1 MALEDEIKA
10 LAERIPGMRPMLDD
24 EAKTKQYLILPL
36 IRALGYDDTKPA
48 EVVPEYTADYGGR
61 EGWKVDYAILSDDN
75 LRVVIECKQ
84 VSNQLGTTEEAQ
96 LGRYFPNVPF
106 DAETKIAILTNGVVY
121 KFFTDQN
128 EPNKMDKDPFWTINL
143 ETLRNNDLSQLRNFT
158 KDNFNAANAV
168 ASASK
173 FRHIKEMK
181 IALARQL
188 TEPEDGFVEWMLR
201 QTGQTY
207 DRRVASSRREE
218 IRDLARTAF
227 HEFVKDH
234 VNDAVD
240 DAVLE
245 IRERTAQGIAPITE
259 EQDALLQADSGDDV
273 GDSGHADDKIITTEQ
288 ELQAF
293 DVVKGIVQ
301 EVVHA
306 ERVFMRDYRNYSAVM
321 LDDNRRR
328 PLCRLRLEGRQ
339 MQIGLFD
346 GSRVGGHLV
355 EQQHNIE
362 SLNDIYNHAD
372 QIRETVRRYL
382 ES

>member
-10 LAERIPGMRPMLDD
+10 LAERIPGLRPMLDD
-24 EAKTKQYLILPL
+24 EAKTKQFLILPL

-48 EVVPEYTADYGGR
+48 EVVPEYTADYGRR

-106 DAETKIAILTNGVVY
+106 AAETKIAILTNGVVY

-128 EPNKMDKDPFWTINL
+128 QTNIMDGKPFWTINL
-143 ETLRNNDLSQLRNFT
+143 ESLRNNDLSQLRNFT

-173 FRHIKEMK
+173 FRHMTEMK

-188 TEPEDGFVEWMLR
+188 TEPEDGFVEWMVR
-201 QTGQTY
+201 QTGHTY
-207 DRRVASSRREE
+207 DRRVTSSRREE

-240 DAVLE
+240 DTLLE
-245 IRERTAQGIAPITE
+245 IRERAAQGIAPITE

-273 GDSGHADDKIITTEQ
+273 GDLGHADDKIITTEQ

-301 EVVHA
+301 EVVQA
-306 ERVFMRDYRNYSAVM
+306 ERVFMRDYRNYSAIM

-328 PLCRLRLEGRQ
+328 PLCRLRLAGRQ

-362 SLNDIYNHAD
+362 SLNDIYNHAN

>member
-10 LAERIPGMRPMLDD
+10 LAERIPGIRPMLDD

-36 IRALGYDDTKPA
+36 IRALGYDDTNPA
-48 EVVPEYTADYGGR
+48 EVVPEYTADYGRR

-75 LRVVIECKQ
+75 LRAVIECKQ
-84 VSNQLGTTEEAQ
+84 VSNQLGTTEDAQ

-106 DAETKIAILTNGVVY
+106 AAETKIAILTNGVVY
-121 KFFTDQN
+121 KFFTDQIQ
-128 EPNKMDKDPFWTINL
+128 PNKMDEKPFWTINL
-143 ETLRNNDLSQLRNFT
+143 ESLRNNDLLQLRNFT
-158 KDNFNAANAV
+158 KDNFNAGNAV

-173 FRHIKEMK
+173 FRHITGMK

-188 TEPEDGFVEWMLR
+188 TEPEDGFVEWMVR
-201 QTGQTY
+201 QAGQTY
-207 DRRVASSRREE
+207 DRRVTSSRREE
-218 IRDLARTAF
+218 IRDLARAAF
-227 HEFVKDH
+227 HEFIKDH

-240 DAVLE
+240 DTLLE
-245 IRERTAQGIAPITE
+245 IRERAAQGIAPITE

-273 GDSGHADDKIITTEQ
+273 GDIGHADDKIITTEQ

-293 DVVKGIVQ
+293 DVVKGIAQ
-301 EVVHA
+301 EVVAA
-306 ERVFMRDYRNYSAVM
+306 ERVFMRDYRNYSAIM

-328 PLCRLRLEGRQ
+328 PLCRLRLYGRQ

-362 SLNDIYNHAD
+362 SLNDIYNHAG
-372 QIRETVRRYL
+372 QIRETARRYL

>member
-1 MALEDEIKA
+1 MALDDEIKA
-10 LAERIPGMRPMLDD
+10 LAERIPGLRPMLDD
-24 EAKTKQYLILPL
+24 EAKTKQFLILPL
-36 IRALGYDDTKPA
+36 IRALGYDDANPA
-48 EVVPEYTADYGGR
+48 EVVPEFV
-61 EGWKVDYAILSDDN
+61 VDYDTSASWKIDYALMSN
-75 LRVVIECKQ
+75 GEPLVVIECKRL
-84 VSNQLGTTEEAQ
+84 SNQLEANEVNQ
-96 LGRYFPNVPF
+96 LGRYFPN
-106 DAETKIAILTNGVVY
+106 ARRAGAQIAILTNGVIY
-121 KFFTDQN
+121 KFFADKPNQQN
-128 EPNKMDKDPFWTINL
+128 IMDEKPFWTTNL
-143 ETLRNNDLSQLRNFT
+143 ELLRNNDLLQLRNFT

-173 FRHIKEMK
+173 FRHITEMK

-188 TEPEDGFVEWMLR
+188 TEPEDGFVEWMVR

-207 DRRVASSRREE
+207 DRRVTSSRREE

-240 DAVLE
+240 DTLLE
-245 IRERTAQGIAPITE
+245 IRERAAQGIAPITE
-259 EQDALLQADSGDDV
+259 EQDALLQADSGDDI

-293 DVVKGIVQ
+293 DVVKGIAQ
-301 EVVHA
+301 EVVQA
-306 ERVFMRDYRNYSAVM
+306 ERVFMRDYRNYSAIM
-321 LDDNRRR
+321 LDDNRRK
-328 PLCRLRLEGRQ
+328 PLCRLRLDGRQ

-362 SLNDIYNHAD
+362 SLNDIYNHAN
-372 QIRETVRRYL
+372 QIRETARRYL

>member
-10 LAERIPGMRPMLDD
+10 LAERIPGLRPMLDD

-36 IRALGYDDTKPA
+36 IRALGYDDANPA
-48 EVVPEYTADYGGR
+48 EVVPEYTADYGRR

-106 DAETKIAILTNGVVY
+106 AAETKIAILTNGVVY

-128 EPNKMDKDPFWTINL
+128 QTNIMDGKPFWTINL
-143 ETLRNNDLSQLRNFT
+143 ESLRNNDLSQLRNFT

-173 FRHIKEMK
+173 FRHITEMK

-188 TEPEDGFVEWMLR
+188 TEPEDGFVEWMVR

-207 DRRVASSRREE
+207 DRRVTSSRREE

-240 DAVLE
+240 DTLLE
-245 IRERTAQGIAPITE
+245 IRERAAQGIAPITE

-273 GDSGHADDKIITTEQ
+273 GDLGHADDKIITTEQ

-301 EVVHA
+301 EVVQA
-306 ERVFMRDYRNYSAVM
+306 ERVFMRDYRNYSAIM

-328 PLCRLRLEGRQ
+328 PLCRLRLAGRQ

-362 SLNDIYNHAD
+362 SLNDIYNHAN

>member
-10 LAERIPGMRPMLDD
+10 LAERIPGLRPMLDD
-24 EAKTKQYLILPL
+24 EAKTKQFLILPL
-36 IRALGYDDTKPA
+36 IRALGYNDANPA
-48 EVVPEYTADYGGR
+48 EVVPEFV
-61 EGWKVDYAILSDDN
+61 VDYDTSASWKIDYALMSN
-75 LRVVIECKQ
+75 GEPLVVIECKRL
-84 VSNQLGTTEEAQ
+84 SNQLEANEVNQ
-96 LGRYFPNVPF
+96 LGRYFPN
-106 DAETKIAILTNGVVY
+106 ARRAGAQIAILTNGVIY
-121 KFFTDQN
+121 KFFADKPNQQN
-128 EPNKMDKDPFWTINL
+128 IMDEKPFWTTNL
-143 ETLRNNDLSQLRNFT
+143 ELLRNNDLLQLRNFT

-173 FRHIKEMK
+173 FRDITEMK
-181 IALARQL
+181 NALARQL
-188 TEPEDGFVEWMLR
+188 TEPEDGFIEWMVR
-201 QTGQTY
+201 QAGQTY
-207 DRRVASSRREE
+207 DRRVTSSRREE
-218 IRDLARTAF
+218 IRDLTRTAF
-227 HEFVKDH
+227 HEFIKDH

-240 DAVLE
+240 DTLLE
-245 IRERTAQGIAPITE
+245 IRERAAQGIAPITE
-259 EQDALLQADSGDDV
+259 EQDALLQADPGDDV
-273 GDSGHADDKIITTEQ
+273 GDLGHADDKIITTEQ

-293 DVVKGIVQ
+293 DVVKGIAQ
-301 EVVHA
+301 EVVQA
-306 ERVFMRDYRNYSAVM
+306 ERVFMRDYRNYSAIM

>member
-10 LAERIPGMRPMLDD
+10 LAERIPGLRPMLDD
-24 EAKTKQYLILPL
+24 EAKTKQFLILPL
-36 IRALGYDDTKPA
+36 IRALGYDDANPA
-48 EVVPEYTADYGGR
+48 EVVPEFV
-61 EGWKVDYAILSDDN
+61 VDYDTSASWKIDYALMSN
-75 LRVVIECKQ
+75 REPLVVIECKRL
-84 VSNQLGTTEEAQ
+84 SNQLEENEVNQ
-96 LGRYFPNVPF
+96 LGRYFPN
-106 DAETKIAILTNGVVY
+106 ARRAGAQIAILTNGVIY
-121 KFFTDQN
+121 KFFADKPNQQN
-128 EPNKMDKDPFWTINL
+128 IMDAKPFWTTNL
-143 ETLRNNDLSQLRNFT
+143 ESLRNNDLLQLRNFT
-158 KDNFNAANAV
+158 KDNFNAENAV

-173 FRHIKEMK
+173 FRHITEMK

-188 TEPEDGFVEWMLR
+188 TEPEDGFVEWMVR

-207 DRRVASSRREE
+207 DRRVTSSRREE

-240 DAVLE
+240 DTLLE
-245 IRERTAQGIAPITE
+245 IRERAAQGIAPITE

-293 DVVKGIVQ
+293 DVVKGIAQ
-301 EVVHA
+301 EVVRA
-306 ERVFMRDYRNYSAVM
+306 ERVFMRDYRNYSAIM

-382 ES
+382 